1 MDDVTFS
8 IPIVLQILDLFGI
21 MAFAVTG
28 ALKAIEYK
36 MDIVGVIMLASSTGL
51 AGGLIRDV
59 ILNRIPPKVLVD
71 PFYLLV
77 AVSTGLIV
85 FFLYRFF
92 KENFNLFLKFD
103 AIGLGVFS
111 IIGASVAYEITGL
124 NFIAM
129 AFSGIFTAIGGGIFR
144 DMIVKEIPLVF
155 LKELYASASFLG
167 ITIFYIMLLFEI
179 NYYFSMMICIV
190 IITVFRVLSMKFN
203 WNLPRLHTDEKNVD

>member
-1 MDDVTFS
+1 MDNVAFS
-8 IPIVLQILDLFGI
+8 IPIILQFLDLFGI

-28 ALKAIEYK
+28 ALKAIQYR

-59 ILNRIPPKVLVD
+59 ILNIIPPKILVE

-85 FFLYRFF
+85 LFLYRFF

-129 AFSGIFTAIGGGIFR
+129 AFAGIFTAIGGGIFR
-144 DMIVKEIPLVF
+144 DIIVKEIPLVF
-155 LKELYASASFLG
+155 LKELYASTPKLLVLKNNFFTMSHILLLT
-167 ITIFYIMLLFEI
+167 ILNLSHIYIFY
-179 NYYFSMMICIV
+179 
-190 IITVFRVLSMKFN
+190 
-203 WNLPRLHTDEKNVD
+203 

>member
-129 AFSGIFTAIGGGIFR
+129 VFAGIFTAIGGGIFR
-144 DMIVKEIPLVF
+144 DIIVKEIPLVF

-167 ITIFYIMLLFEI
+167 ITIFYIMLFFEI

-190 IITVFRVLSMKFN
+190 IITVFRLLSMKFN

>member
-129 AFSGIFTAIGGGIFR
+129 AFSGNGMTYATIAAMIFNDLIFKQKNPW
-144 DMIVKEIPLVF
+144 I
-155 LKELYASASFLG
+155 ELYNPLRIPSINQLIAKG
-167 ITIFYIMLLFEI
+167 KDYTEELFGGA
-179 NYYFSMMICIV
+179 V
-190 IITVFRVLSMKFN
+190 
-203 WNLPRLHTDEKNVD
+203 KNIL